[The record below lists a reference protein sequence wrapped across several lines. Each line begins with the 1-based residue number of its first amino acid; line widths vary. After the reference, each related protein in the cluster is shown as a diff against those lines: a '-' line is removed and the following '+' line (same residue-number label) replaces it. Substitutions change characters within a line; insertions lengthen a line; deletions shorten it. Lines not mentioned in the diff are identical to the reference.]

1 MSEFGVPCFI
11 KIDVEG
17 FEVPVLE
24 GLDTAPQALSFEFTP
39 EMNAAMLVCIDHCER
54 LGLSEFNISYGES
67 MRFARAEWIDADGMR
82 DVIKVLAG
90 DSSLFGD
97 IFARKH
103 GRFPA

>member
-1 MSEFGVPCFI
+1 LVAEFGAPRFI

-24 GLDTAPQALSFEFTP
+24 GVSTAPQILSFEFTP
-39 EMNAAMLVCIDHCER
+39 EMTAAMLACVDHCER

-67 MRFARAEWIDADGMR
+67 MRFAREDWINADSMR
-82 DVIKVLAG
+82 EIVQILGG

-97 IFARKH
+97 IFARRKT
-103 GRFPA
+103 